1 MAGSESWAYRFLQ
14 ANALLLL
21 LAVDALVAPAA
32 STQKKKAIPLHR
44 PATWFKMTLEL
55 SLTVH

>member
-1 MAGSESWAYRFLQ
+1 MPGSDAWAYRFLQ

-32 STQKKKAIPLHR
+32 STKKNNSFPPTCHMI
-44 PATWFKMTLEL
+44 
-55 SLTVH
+55 